1 MRRRWPKIRE
11 GDLYEDCGYSPALCY
26 RADPVA
32 ASRGWRKWL
41 RRTVDVDLS
50 GISLLDGSRL
60 SCSAKHCAPRKLTLT
75 EVMSMRSVYEKARR
89 DSPPA
94 QDGKGKDEHERT

>member
-1 MRRRWPKIRE
+1 MRRRWPRIHA

-60 SCSAKHCAPRKLTLT
+60 SRSAKHCAPRKLTLT
-75 EVMSMRSVYEKARR
+75 EVVSMRSVYEKALK
-89 DSPPA
+89 
-94 QDGKGKDEHERT
+94 QDVPGKE

>member
-1 MRRRWPKIRE
+1 MRRRWPRIRA

-26 RADPVA
+26 VAQPVM

-41 RRTVDVDLS
+41 RRTTDVDLS

-60 SCSAKHCAPRKLTLT
+60 NCSARHCAPRKLTLT
-75 EVMSMRSVYEKARR
+75 EVMSMRSVWEKARR
-89 DSPPA
+89 EVLPPTV
-94 QDGKGKDEHERT
+94 QDGKKVG